1 MKICYQCD
9 APVQWL
15 APDSRCGDCTRYTP
29 HELIEGEA
37 KGGSK
42 DTTVPEVIFP
52 LSEEDE
58 REWFKD
64 VVLNGT
70 GTLLLHS
77 NEIGDELGFYHV
89 TGSSIYKNTGEAK
102 DGSKDTTVPEVP
114 GDNNS

>member
-1 MKICYQCD
+1 MMAAKTPPC
-9 APVQWL
+9 PRRL
-15 APDSRCGDCTRYTP
+15 GLSLRGGDMRHRLYIAGYVDLDP
-29 HELIEGEA
+29 IL
-37 KGGSK
+37 
-42 DTTVPEVIFP
+42 FP

-64 VVLNGT
+64 VVINGT

-77 NEIGDELGFYHV
+77 NEIGDELGVYHV

>member
-1 MKICYQCD
+1 MTTCYQCD

-37 KGGSK
+37 
-42 DTTVPEVIFP
+42 
-52 LSEEDE
+52 
-58 REWFKD
+58 
-64 VVLNGT
+64 N
-70 GTLLLHS
+70 
-77 NEIGDELGFYHV
+77 
-89 TGSSIYKNTGEAK
+89 

>member
-42 DTTVPEVIFP
+42 DTTVPEEAGP
-52 LSEEDE
+52 
-58 REWFKD
+58 
-64 VVLNGT
+64 
-70 GTLLLHS
+70 
-77 NEIGDELGFYHV
+77 V
-89 TGSSIYKNTGEAK
+89 TTWRGHET
-102 DGSKDTTVPEVP
+102 
-114 GDNNS
+114 